1 MNVCVFLIFGTIRI
15 FADLL
20 LPPQRG
26 GAHLGS
32 ITVTGAQIGRQQ
44 RSERTPTTDEEK
56 EYRHA
61 FLIVE
66 AKKGPGGNHPRH
78 VLCAESDEDRDSWV
92 EILVRYFSGTYSEEP
107 LKYGASPIVVNTAFQ
122 NGAIS
127 ATQPRSST
135 SSHDSPSSRRPTRGL
150 SKDDISISKGAA
162 VPISQLPPDYGNA
175 KLFQPAPLVIDKFN
189 RSSSPAKSVEPSPTD
204 RQATS
209 FDTQN
214 FTARRILERGQGQPS
229 SLPDSSPL
237 SAASHFPA
245 EPAGGPLGQRANSEL
260 GHYPDL
266 QDSRGGR
273 NNRQVSPERHRTR
286 DPHDKH
292 KSFYPTL
299 NTVASSPTTDS
310 PVDRIP
316 SPDKLDVNSR
326 AKVISGPINGAPIPS
341 GFKFGGKDAP
351 SASESTA
358 AERREKAKSRSF
370 WGFGK
375 ANGTSIAF
383 PDTQKLTACAGDK
396 ANQPVVTYIPR
407 AVFGV
412 TLDEALDVAQIA
424 NLPAIVFRA
433 IQYLEAKKADQE
445 EGIYRLSGSSAVIKS
460 LKDRFNMGMCSYSM
474 PCIHSTNSVSEG
486 DVDLL
491 ASDEYWDPHAIAG
504 LLKSFLRELP
514 ASILTRDLHLKF
526 LAVIGA
532 S

>member
-1 MNVCVFLIFGTIRI
+1 MLENYLQTLINLPVKNNDEVIAFFTSDIMRETKQPVMQVGHKEGYLTKRGKNFGGWKTRYFVLQGPVLEYYDCVRRFNLRDFPDI
-15 FADLL
+15 ADRFHL
-20 LPPQRG
+20 PQRG

-107 LKYGASPIVVNTAFQ
+107 VKYGPTPISINTTAHQ
-122 NGAIS
+122 SVA
-127 ATQPRSST
+127 QPRSST
-135 SSHDSPSSRRPTRGL
+135 SSHDSPSSRRPIRGL

-162 VPISQLPPDYGNA
+162 VPISQLPLDHSNA
-175 KLFQPAPLVIDKFN
+175 KLFQPAPMMADNFA
-189 RSSSPAKSVEPSPTD
+189 RSASPVKSVEPSPID
-204 RQATS
+204 RQGAS
-209 FDTQN
+209 SNFDAQN
-214 FTARRILERGQGQPS
+214 INARRILERGQGQPS

-237 SAASHFPA
+237 STASHFPV
-245 EPAGGPLGQRANSEL
+245 EPGSVGQRANSEL
-260 GHYPDL
+260 GHYQDL
-266 QDSRGGR
+266 QDR

-286 DPHDKH
+286 DPHDGR
-292 KSFYPTL
+292 KSFHPTL
-299 NTVASSPTTDS
+299 NTVASSPTTAS

-316 SPDKLDVNSR
+316 SPDKLDINGK

-375 ANGTSIAF
+375 ANGA
-383 PDTQKLTACAGDK
+383 
-396 ANQPVVTYIPR
+396 
-407 AVFGV
+407 
-412 TLDEALDVAQIA
+412 
-424 NLPAIVFRA
+424 
-433 IQYLEAKKADQE
+433 
-445 EGIYRLSGSSAVIKS
+445 
-460 LKDRFNMGMCSYSM
+460 
-474 PCIHSTNSVSEG
+474 
-486 DVDLL
+486 
-491 ASDEYWDPHAIAG
+491 
-504 LLKSFLRELP
+504 
-514 ASILTRDLHLKF
+514 
-526 LAVIGA
+526 
-532 S
+532 